1 MSNSAKAGQRVRGA
15 GGRARLMAHMIPA
28 YPDLESSY
36 NAFCGIV
43 DGGAEFLE
51 IQFPFSDPTADGP
64 VIEAACTKALANGFS
79 VDRGF
84 EFVRRVADYIAGAG
98 AASGAASGAG
108 AVSGAG
114 ASGAASGASA
124 DGLAASGSHAAAGSG
139 SPRICIMSYANLVYV
154 RGVEKFCRDAAA
166 AGVWGLVIPDLPF
179 DSDEGLLAAAKSA
192 GLEVVPV
199 LVPTNTR
206 ARIEMVL
213 AHKPKVI
220 YAALRTGITGTRTE
234 LGPKNLEFLAT
245 LTELA
250 KQFGGEVYGGFG
262 IQEKD
267 QIRALEEQVDGVIV
281 GTALV
286 KQVTKLVEAGTSGS
300 ALRDE
305 MAALVSSLVLP

>member
-98 AASGAASGAG
+98 A
-108 AVSGAG
+108 